1 VIGEL
6 VAAKSK
12 PEIVT
17 AAVKNLAKEANIL
30 SGKWVTVQQV
40 RGGWG
45 SRFGLT
51 LIDIAPR

>member
-1 VIGEL
+1 MIGEL